1 MATVCMIG
9 HPASGHINPTL
20 PVAAELV
27 QRGERVF
34 YYATPPFR
42 DKIEQTG
49 ATFRSLGAQA
59 GFERN
64 LAHGGILGGMAGL
77 IETTE
82 LLLPELLRQVEEDA
96 PDYLLVE
103 AHALWGNLV
112 AQKLGAEL
120 GLPAITLCSM
130 FAMNE
135 WMISAGSLLEYLY
148 ASAEAAKKG
157 LLQLNKYFAIAR
169 RIDRRYRTRCP
180 GVIGYLGNPQALNIV
195 FTSREFQVRG
205 DAFDSS
211 YKFVGPTSGIRMEG
225 AAASTEFDASL
236 LRGPVIFIA
245 MGTMYNEEIDL
256 YRECFAAF
264 ADSPYT
270 VVMAIGH
277 RVDPSA
283 LGIPPSNF
291 VVRSYVPQLEVLE
304 RAGLFI
310 THGGINSAHE
320 AMLYG
325 VPMVVLPAAADH
337 FVVADRV
344 EAVGSGVV
352 LHRAAASAERLR
364 SCVERVQ
371 GDSSY
376 QENSRRMGVALRAAG
391 GASRTVDEILE
402 FVNTSPRTE
411 EIDHVRV

>member
-49 ATFRSLGAQA
+49 AIFRSLGEQA

-64 LAHGGILGGMAGL
+64 LARGGVLGGMAGL
-77 IETTE
+77 LETTE

-103 AHALWGNLV
+103 AHALWGNLL
-112 AQKLGAEL
+112 AQRLGSEL
-120 GLPAITLCSM
+120 GLPAIALCSM

-135 WMISAGSLLEYLY
+135 GMISAGSLLEYLY
-148 ASAEAAKKG
+148 HSAEAAWEG
-157 LLQLNKYFAIAR
+157 LLQLNKYFALAR
-169 RIDRRYRTRCP
+169 TIDRCYHTRCP

-205 DAFDSS
+205 EAFDAS
-211 YKFVGPTSGIRMEG
+211 YKFVGPASGIRMEG
-225 AAASTEFDASL
+225 VATLAEFDAAG
-236 LRGPVIFIA
+236 LRGPVILIA

-264 ADSPYT
+264 GDSPYT

-277 RVDPSA
+277 RVDPTV
-283 LGIPPSNF
+283 LGVPPSNF
-291 VVRSYVPQLEVLE
+291 VVRSYVPQLEVLD
-304 RAGLFI
+304 RAVLFI

-337 FVVADRV
+337 FVIADRV

-352 LHRAAASAERLR
+352 LHRTAASAERLR
-364 SCVERVQ
+364 SCVERVL
-371 GDSSY
+371 DDPSY
-376 QENSRRMGVALRAAG
+376 KENSRRMGVALREAG
-391 GASRTVDEILE
+391 GASRAADEILA

-411 EIDHVRV
+411 EMDHVRV